1 MAAHDRIS
9 ARCRESDVTKML
21 RYWKR
26 KWERIT
32 FRLEQLTLQKR
43 LLVAYILIMLLP
55 SLLISMYIFKGQTG
69 NAVEELKKNHEYS
82 LEIEQINLKNN
93 METMK
98 RAAER
103 TLVDRELK
111 DYLLDPNLLSAW
123 ELLLLNRQSLQN
135 IVGIQYNNP
144 SIERIRIYAS
154 NPATNEMLPV
164 LYHESRIQQDTWYE
178 TVLEAN
184 EQNVWMFSRST
195 RELIRSR
202 PGLEEDFNPK
212 LSLYREIQYP
222 QGTHVGI
229 LQIDMLLTNSFPNTF
244 SPLQDEQSQ
253 MVMVDRDGEIIRN
266 PANRFLETNG
276 VDDEA
281 LRKQFALLKSNGE
294 GKGSFKFT
302 VRGVPYLGV
311 YSYIQPLEAYMLKVA
326 SLKPVYDGINDAR
339 NRIIWANVVL
349 LAILAISTYYLNS
362 IILKKLHVLTDS
374 MKRVRQGDFGIDL
387 DIRGGGEVGDLA
399 HHFRKMLRKINE
411 LIADAVNKQA
421 AAKEAELAT
430 LKNQIDSHFLYNTL
444 ENIKMM
450 AEINDQREISNALTS
465 LGGMMRYNMRWT
477 SEYVRLRDEL
487 THIGNYVSI
496 ANIRFDDRITLVTDI
511 PESYLNLELL
521 KMSLQPVVENA
532 IKHGLGDSELTIQIH
547 AAQEADAML
556 ISFADDGVAFAPE
569 GLRELNSRIERGTA
583 EGETKDYASKGNG
596 IGLANVH
603 SRLQMHFGREYG
615 LRIDGEPGVCTRVTL
630 RIPCLILNGGLT
642 ANAEAADRG

>member
-1 MAAHDRIS
+1 
-9 ARCRESDVTKML
+9 ML
-21 RYWKR
+21 RYWGR
-26 KWERIT
+26 RRERIR

-43 LLVAYILIMLLP
+43 LVIAYILIMLLP

-69 NAVEELKKNHEYS
+69 NAVEELRKSHEYT

-103 TLVDRELK
+103 ALVDRRIIE
-111 DYLLDPNLLSAW
+111 YLMEPNSMSVLDLIDLD
-123 ELLLLNRQSLQN
+123 RIYLQN
-135 IVGIQYNNP
+135 IVWIQYNNP
-144 SIERIRIYAS
+144 SIERIQLFAA
-154 NPATNEMLPV
+154 NPMTNEMMPV
-164 LYHESRIQQDTWYE
+164 LLHESRVRNDPWYE
-178 TVLEAN
+178 KVMNSDEKD
-184 EQNVWMFSRST
+184 VWIFSRST
-195 RELIRSR
+195 RELIQNR

-212 LSLYREIQYP
+212 ISLYRERQYP

-229 LQIDMLLTNSFPNTF
+229 LQVDMLLKNFFPNTF

-253 MVMVDRDGEIIRN
+253 VVVLDLSGDIIRN
-266 PANRFLETNG
+266 PANRFLEQNG
-276 VDDEA
+276 VDDET
-281 LRKQFALLKSNGE
+281 LRKQFASLETDRE
-294 GKGSFKFT
+294 GSGSFKFS

-311 YSYIQPLEAYMLKVA
+311 YAYVKPLEAYMLKVA

-339 NRIIWANVVL
+339 NRIILANVVL
-349 LAILAISTYYLNS
+349 LAILAIATYYLNA

-387 DIRGGGEVGDLA
+387 NIRGGGEVGDLA

-496 ANIRFDDRITLVTDI
+496 ANIRFDDRIRLVTDI
-511 PESYLNLELL
+511 PEPYLNLELL

-532 IKHGLGDSELTIQIH
+532 VKHGLGDAEMTIEIR
-547 AAQEADAML
+547 AKKEDDAVL
-556 ISFADDGVAFAPE
+556 ISIVDDGAGITPE
-569 GLRELNSRIERGTA
+569 QVRELNARIERGG
-583 EGETKDYASKGNG
+583 EGESRDASGKGNG

-603 SRLQMHFGREYG
+603 SRIQMHFGKEYG
-615 LRIDGEPGVCTRVTL
+615 LRVDSEPGNFTRVTL

>member
-1 MAAHDRIS
+1 
-9 ARCRESDVTKML
+9 ML

-26 KWERIT
+26 KWERIA

-103 TLVDRELK
+103 ALVDRQLIQ
-111 DYLLDPNLLSAW
+111 YLMEPNLLSV
-123 ELLLLNRQSLQN
+123 LDLIDLDRISLQN
-135 IVGIQYNNP
+135 IVWIQYNNP
-144 SIERIRIYAS
+144 SIERIQLFAS
-154 NPATNEMLPV
+154 NPMTNEMMPV
-164 LYHESRIQQDTWYE
+164 LLHESRVRNDPWYE
-178 TVLEAN
+178 EVMNSDKED
-184 EQNVWMFSRST
+184 VWIFSHST
-195 RELIRSR
+195 RELIQNR
-202 PGLEEDFNPK
+202 PGLEEDFKPK
-212 LSLYREIQYP
+212 LSLYRDLQYP

-229 LQIDMLLTNSFPNTF
+229 LQVDMLLTNSFPNTF

-253 MVMVDRDGEIIRN
+253 MIMVDRNWDIIRN
-266 PANRFLETNG
+266 PANPFLELNG

-281 LRKQFALLKSNGE
+281 LRKQFTLLKPGEE

-302 VRGVPYLGV
+302 VRGIPYLGV

-326 SLKPVYDGINDAR
+326 SLKPVYAGINDAR

-349 LAILAISTYYLNS
+349 LAILAIATYYLNA

-487 THIGNYVSI
+487 THIGNYVNI
-496 ANIRFDDRITLVTDI
+496 ANIRFDDRIRLVTDI
-511 PESYLNLELL
+511 PDSYLNLELL

-532 IKHGLGDSELTIQIH
+532 IKHGLGDSELTIIIH
-547 AAQEADAML
+547 AVRDDDAML
-556 ISFADDGVAFAPE
+556 ISIVDDGVGIAPE
-569 GLRELNSRIERGTA
+569 RVRELNSRIELGA
-583 EGETKDYASKGNG
+583 IEGEAKDYASKGNG

-603 SRLQMHFGREYG
+603 NRLQMHFGKEYG
-615 LRIDGEPGVCTRVTL
+615 LRIDGELGVCTSVTL

-642 ANAEAADRG
+642 ADAEAADRG

>member
-1 MAAHDRIS
+1 MP
-9 ARCRESDVTKML
+9 

-103 TLVDRELK
+103 ALVDREIK
-111 DYLLDPNLLSAW
+111 DYLLDPNVLSAW
-123 ELLLLNRQSLQN
+123 ELLELNRQSLQN
-135 IVGIQYNNP
+135 IVGLQYNNP

-164 LYHESRIQQDTWYE
+164 LYHESRIHQDTWYE
-178 TVLEAN
+178 TVMEAN
-184 EQNVWMFSRST
+184 EQNVWIFSHST

-229 LQIDMLLTNSFPNTF
+229 LQIDMLLTNAFPNTF

-253 MVMVDRDGEIIRN
+253 MIMVDRNWDIIRN
-266 PANRFLETNG
+266 PANPFLERNG

-281 LRKQFALLKSNGE
+281 LRKQFALLKSSGE
-294 GKGSFKFT
+294 GKGSFTFT

-349 LAILAISTYYLNS
+349 LAILAIATYYLNA

-411 LIADAVNKQA
+411 LIAEAVNKQA

-496 ANIRFDDRITLVTDI
+496 ANIRFDDRIRLVTDI
-511 PESYLNLELL
+511 PEPYLNLELL
-521 KMSLQPVVENA
+521 KMSLQPVVENS
-532 IKHGLGDSELTIQIH
+532 IKHGLGDTEMTIEIR
-547 AAQEADAML
+547 AKKEDDAVL
-556 ISFADDGVAFAPE
+556 ISIVDDGAGISPE
-569 GLRELNSRIERGTA
+569 QVRELNARIERGV
-583 EGETKDYASKGNG
+583 EGESRDASGKGNG

-603 SRLQMHFGREYG
+603 SRIQMHFGKEYG
-615 LRIDGEPGVCTRVTL
+615 LRVDSESGSCTRVTL